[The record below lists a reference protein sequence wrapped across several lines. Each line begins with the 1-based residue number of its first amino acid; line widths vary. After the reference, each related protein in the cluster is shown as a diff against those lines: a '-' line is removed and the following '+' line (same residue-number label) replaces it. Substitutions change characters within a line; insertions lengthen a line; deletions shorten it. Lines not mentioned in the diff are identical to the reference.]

1 MRRII
6 RISSKDGVPLGWV
19 EVGKTI
25 FAFSQNLS
33 AGDEFPTTEEAIK
46 FVKGLF
52 ENVRVEEV
60 ERN

>member
-1 MRRII
+1 MRII

-19 EVGKTI
+19 EVGKDI

-33 AGDEFPTTEEAIK
+33 AGEIFPTTDEAIK
-46 FVKGLF
+46 FVKGVF

-60 ERN
+60 EKS